1 MSKKW
6 FQRAVTAA
14 IILLLAV
21 CQCAT
26 GFADE
31 WDSGTPGL
39 IVGGDGVYEVEA
51 GETTRLSI
59 QLKNTG
65 AGTAENVTVRA
76 NGAAGIIPYR
86 LSLSGGGNIGD
97 IGVNAYKELKLTV
110 TMDAMVEEASYPVTL
125 EYTYNG
131 GNNHYSGSG
140 TIYLKVKGFG
150 QEPDFLLDRTTLT
163 PESLSPG
170 ETAQLSGCVVNR
182 GAQEMHQ
189 VELSLGNLTAEGIS
203 LVSGFGTK
211 TASQIPIG
219 GEMPFQFPLAASA
232 DMAAGNYPV
241 TFQLKYRDGNGKE
254 YEKTQDFYVN
264 VGGVAGKKADLEI
277 RNMNEPG
284 GTYGVNQ
291 NFTVSF
297 DLYNAGETTAKSI
310 SITAEPVDAA
320 AVVPKSSSRRTLK
333 ELAPG
338 ASAPFSFQFAGTA
351 ASTSQNYAIQ
361 FTVEYTSG
369 GTATTSF
376 KQFAGVNVSNP
387 DKDDEENTSKP
398 KIIVSNYVSDP
409 LIVMAGDEFD
419 LTMTLMNTHKE
430 KAVKNIK
437 MFLTLA
443 EETSSETEKSGNIFT
458 PVNSSNTFYFDS
470 IGPKSTVD
478 KSLRL
483 YVVPDAQP
491 KTYTLTVNFEYEDGN
506 GTEYTAQELLGINV
520 KQVTQLQIDE
530 FTIPDMAEVYEPIT
544 VSFSYYNTGKVT
556 LNNVM
561 IKVEG
566 NVDCQNKS
574 TYIGNME
581 SGYSDYFET
590 TFSAMEPGETPVAIV
605 VSYEDPSGE
614 TIEER
619 RELTF
624 TATEPMMMDEEME
637 PENPPLDLG
646 QIAKYIGILAILA
659 VALVFF
665 VKKQKEEPKSNAES
679 MNSDDLEDDDED
691 NEFDEFDDEET
702 SAHDE
707 DDKEGMPL

>member
-6 FQRAVTAA
+6 FQRMAAAA
-14 IILLLAV
+14 ITVLFVIG
-21 CQCAT
+21 QCVT
-26 GFADE
+26 GFADDE
-31 WDSGTPGL
+31 WEGTPGL

-51 GETTRLSI
+51 GQSTRISVQI
-59 QLKNTG
+59 KNNG
-65 AGTAENVTVRA
+65 AGTAQNVNVQA
-76 NGAAGIIPYR
+76 KGASGIVPYR
-86 LSLSGGGNIGD
+86 VSMSGGGNIGD
-97 IGVNAYKELKLTV
+97 IGINGYKTV
-110 TMDAMVEEASYPVTL
+110 TLNITMDDIVQEASYPVTL
-125 EYTYNG
+125 SFSYSG
-131 GNNHYSGSG
+131 GGGGYYSGSG
-140 TIYLKVKGFG
+140 TIYLKVKGYG
-150 QEPDFLLDRTTLT
+150 REPDFLLDKMTLT
-163 PESLSPG
+163 PDTLSPG
-170 ETAQLSGCVVNR
+170 ETAELSGRVVNN
-182 GAQEMHQ
+182 GTQDMHQ
-189 VELSLGNLTAEGIS
+189 VELSLDNLTTEGIS
-203 LVSGFGTK
+203 LVSGFNSK
-211 TASQIPIG
+211 MVAQIPVG
-219 GEMPFQFPLAASA
+219 GETEFRFPLAASA

-241 TFQLKYRDGNGKE
+241 SIKLKYQDEFGKTF
-254 YEKTQDFYVN
+254 EKTQQFYVN
-264 VGGVAGKKADLEI
+264 IGGVAGKKADLEI

-297 DLYNAGETTAKSI
+297 DLYNTGETTAKSI
-310 SITAEPVDAA
+310 VVSAEPVDTS

-338 ASAPFSFQFAGTA
+338 ASEPFSFQFAGTA

-387 DKDDEENTSKP
+387 DKDDENASKP

-491 KTYTLTVNFEYEDGN
+491 KTYTLTVNFEYEDAN
-506 GTEYTAQELLGINV
+506 GKEFTAQELLGINV

-530 FTIPDMAEVYEPIT
+530 FTIPDMVEVYEPVT

-566 NVDCQNKS
+566 DVDCQNKS

-590 TFSAMEPGETPVAIV
+590 SFSAMEPGETPVAIV

-614 TIEER
+614 KVEER
-619 RELTF
+619 RELTLN
-624 TATEPMMMDEEME
+624 AMEPMMPEDMEGE
-637 PENPPLDLG
+637 PENPPLDMG
-646 QIAKYIGILAILA
+646 QIAKYIGILVILGA
-659 VALVFF
+659 ALAFF
-665 VKKQKEEPKSNAES
+665 MKKQKEDPKSTAES
-679 MNSDDLEDDDED
+679 VNSDDLEDDDED
-691 NEFDEFDDEET
+691 EAEEN
-702 SAHDE
+702 DE

>member
-1 MSKKW
+1 MTKKW

-14 IILLLAV
+14 MVFLLAAG
-21 CQCAT
+21 QCVT
-26 GFADE
+26 GFADD
-31 WDSGTPGL
+31 WDNGTPGL
-39 IVGGDGVYEVEA
+39 VIGGDGVYEVEA
-51 GETTRLSI
+51 GETTRLTI

-65 AGTAENVTVRA
+65 AGTAENVNVQA
-76 NGAAGIIPYR
+76 KGAAGIIPYK
-86 LSLSGGGNIGD
+86 LSLAGGGNVGD
-97 IGVNAYKELKLTV
+97 IGVNGYRELKLTV
-110 TMDAMVEEASYPVTL
+110 TMDDIVEESNYPVTL
-125 EYTYNG
+125 NFSYNG
-131 GNNHYSGSG
+131 SGSG
-140 TIYLKVKGFG
+140 TIYLKVKGYG
-150 QEPDFLLDRTTLT
+150 REPDFLLDNMTLV

-170 ETAQLSGCVVNR
+170 ETAELSGRVVNR
-182 GAQEMHQ
+182 GTQDMHQ
-189 VELSLGNLTAEGIS
+189 VELSLDNLSAEGIS
-203 LVSGFGTK
+203 LVSGFSSK
-211 TASQIPIG
+211 TVAQIPVG
-219 GEMPFQFPLAASA
+219 GE
-232 DMAAGNYPV
+232 
-241 TFQLKYRDGNGKE
+241 T
-254 YEKTQDFYVN
+254 
-264 VGGVAGKKADLEI
+264 EI
-277 RNMNEPG
+277 RNMKEPG

-310 SITAEPVDAA
+310 AVTAEAVDAT
-320 AVVPKSSSRRTLK
+320 AVVPKSASRKTVK

-338 ASAPFSFQFAGTA
+338 ASVPFSFQFAGTSS
-351 ASTSQNYAIQ
+351 STSQNYAIQ

-369 GTATTSF
+369 GSATTTF
-376 KQFAGVNVSNP
+376 KQYAGVNVSNP
-387 DKDDEENTSKP
+387 DKDDENESKP

-506 GTEYTAQELLGINV
+506 GKEYTAQELLGINV

-530 FTIPDMAEVYEPIT
+530 FSIPEMVEVYQPVS

-566 NVDCQNKS
+566 DVDCQNKS

-581 SGYSDYFET
+581 SGNSEYFET
-590 TFSAMEPGETPVAIV
+590 TFSAMQPGETPVTII

-614 TIEER
+614 TVEER
-619 RELTF
+619 RELMLN
-624 TATEPMMMDEEME
+624 AMEPMMPEDMEGE
-637 PENPPLDLG
+637 PENPPLDMG
-646 QIAKYIGILAILA
+646 QIAKYIGILAVLGA
-659 VALVFF
+659 GLVFF
-665 VKKQKEEPKSNAES
+665 MKKQKEEPKRNAES
-679 MNSDDLEDDDED
+679 MNRDDDED
-691 NEFDEFDDEET
+691 DDFDDEALEE
-702 SAHDE
+702 DE
-707 DDKEGMPL
+707 NDKEGMPL

>member
-1 MSKKW
+1 MTKRW
-6 FQRAVTAA
+6 FQRAAA
-14 IILLLAV
+14 AAMVLLLAM
-21 CQCAT
+21 CQCVT
-26 GFADE
+26 GFANE
-31 WDSGTPGL
+31 WDNGTPGL

-51 GETTRLSI
+51 GETTRISI
-59 QLKNTG
+59 QIKNNG
-65 AGTAENVTVRA
+65 SGTAENVNVQARA
-76 NGAAGIIPYR
+76 AAGIIPYK

-97 IGVNAYKELKLTV
+97 IGMNGYKELKLTV
-110 TMDAMVEEASYPVTL
+110 TMDDIVEESSYPVTL
-125 EYTYNG
+125 NFSYSGSGGGYYT
-131 GNNHYSGSG
+131 GSG
-140 TIYLKVKGFG
+140 TIYLKVKGYG
-150 QEPDFLLDRTTLT
+150 REPDFLLDNMTLV
-163 PESLSPG
+163 PDSLSPG
-170 ETAQLSGCVVNR
+170 ETAELSGRVVNR
-182 GAQEMHQ
+182 GTQDMHQ
-189 VELSLGNLTAEGIS
+189 VELSLDNLTAEGIS
-203 LVSGFGTK
+203 LVSGFSSK
-211 TASQIPIG
+211 TVAQIPVG
-219 GEMPFQFPLAASA
+219 GETAFRFPLAASA

-241 TFQLKYRDGNGKE
+241 SIKLKYQDEFGKAF
-254 YEKTQDFYVN
+254 EKTQQYYVN

-297 DLYNAGETTAKSI
+297 DLYNAGETTAKNI
-310 SITAEPVDAA
+310 AVTAEAVDAS
-320 AVVPKSSSRRTLK
+320 AVVPKSSSRKTVK

-338 ASAPFSFQFAGTA
+338 ASTPFSFQFAGTS

-369 GTATTSF
+369 GSATTSF
-376 KQFAGVNVSNP
+376 KQYAGVNVSNP
-387 DKDDEENTSKP
+387 DKDDENESKP

-506 GTEYTAQELLGINV
+506 GKEYTAQELLGINV

-530 FTIPDMAEVYEPIT
+530 FSIPDMVEVYEPVSI
-544 VSFSYYNTGKVT
+544 SFSYYNTGKVT

-561 IKVEG
+561 VKIEG
-566 NVDCQNKS
+566 DVDCQNKS

-581 SGYSDYFET
+581 SGNSEYFET
-590 TFSAMEPGETPVAIV
+590 TFSATQPGETPVV
-605 VSYEDPSGE
+605 VIISYEDPSGE
-614 TIEER
+614 KVEER
-619 RELTF
+619 RELTLN
-624 TATEPMMMDEEME
+624 AMEPVMPEDMEGE
-637 PENPPLDLG
+637 PENPPLDMG
-646 QIAKYIGILAILA
+646 QIAKYIGILVVLGAALA
-659 VALVFF
+659 FF
-665 VKKQKEEPKSNAES
+665 MKKQKEAPKSNAES

-691 NEFDEFDDEET
+691 DDFDDEAPED
-702 SAHDE
+702 DE

>member
-1 MSKKW
+1 MTKKW

-14 IILLLAV
+14 MVFLLAAG
-21 CQCAT
+21 QCVT
-26 GFADE
+26 GFADD
-31 WDSGTPGL
+31 WDNGTPGL
-39 IVGGDGVYEVEA
+39 VIGGDGVYEVEA
-51 GETTRLSI
+51 GETTRLTI

-65 AGTAENVTVRA
+65 AGTAENVNVQA
-76 NGAAGIIPYR
+76 KGAAGIIPYK
-86 LSLSGGGNIGD
+86 LSLAGGGNVGD
-97 IGVNAYKELKLTV
+97 IGVNGYRELKLTV
-110 TMDAMVEEASYPVTL
+110 TMDDIVEESNYPVTL
-125 EYTYNG
+125 NFSYNG
-131 GNNHYSGSG
+131 SGGGNYSGSG
-140 TIYLKVKGFG
+140 TIYLKVKGYG
-150 QEPDFLLDRTTLT
+150 REPDFLLDNMTLV

-170 ETAQLSGCVVNR
+170 ETAELSGRVVNR
-182 GAQEMHQ
+182 GTQDMHQ
-189 VELSLGNLTAEGIS
+189 VELSLDNLSAEGIS
-203 LVSGFGTK
+203 LVSGFSSK
-211 TASQIPIG
+211 TVAQIPVG
-219 GEMPFQFPLAASA
+219 GETAFRSPLAASA

-241 TFQLKYRDGNGKE
+241 TIKLKYQDEFGKA
-254 YEKTQDFYVN
+254 YEKTQQFYVN

-277 RNMNEPG
+277 RNMKEPG

-310 SITAEPVDAA
+310 AVTAEAVDAT
-320 AVVPKSSSRRTLK
+320 AVVPKSASRKTVK

-338 ASAPFSFQFAGTA
+338 ASVPFSFQFAGTSS
-351 ASTSQNYAIQ
+351 STSQNYAIQ

-369 GTATTSF
+369 GSATTTF
-376 KQFAGVNVSNP
+376 KQYAGVNVSNP
-387 DKDDEENTSKP
+387 DKDDENESKP

-506 GTEYTAQELLGINV
+506 GKEYTAQELLGINV

-530 FTIPDMAEVYEPIT
+530 FSIPEMVEVYQPVS

-566 NVDCQNKS
+566 DVDCQNKS

-581 SGYSDYFET
+581 SGNSEYFET
-590 TFSAMEPGETPVAIV
+590 TFSAMQPGETPVTII

-614 TIEER
+614 TVEER
-619 RELTF
+619 RELMLN
-624 TATEPMMMDEEME
+624 AMEPMMPEDMEGE
-637 PENPPLDLG
+637 PENPPLDMG
-646 QIAKYIGILAILA
+646 QIAKYIGILAVLGA
-659 VALVFF
+659 GLVFF
-665 VKKQKEEPKSNAES
+665 MKKQKEEPKRNAES
-679 MNSDDLEDDDED
+679 MNSDDFEDDDED
-691 NEFDEFDDEET
+691 DDFDDEALEE
-702 SAHDE
+702 DE
-707 DDKEGMPL
+707 NDKEGMPL

>member
-14 IILLLAV
+14 TVLLLSM

-26 GFADE
+26 GFADD
-31 WDSGTPGL
+31 WGNGTPGL

-51 GETTRLSI
+51 GETTRVSI

-76 NGAAGIIPYR
+76 SGAAGIIPYK

-97 IGVNAYKELKLTV
+97 IGMNGYKELKLTV
-110 TMDAMVEEASYPVTL
+110 TMDDVVQEASYPVTL

-131 GNNHYSGSG
+131 NGGHYTGSG
-140 TIYLKVKGFG
+140 TIYLKVKGYG
-150 QEPDFLLDRTTLT
+150 REPDFLLDHMTLV
-163 PESLSPG
+163 PENLSPG
-170 ETAQLSGCVVNR
+170 ETAELSGRVVNR
-182 GAQEMHQ
+182 GAQDMHQ
-189 VELSLGNLTAEGIS
+189 VELSLDNLTAEGIS
-203 LVSGFGTK
+203 LVSGFSTK
-211 TASQIPIG
+211 TASQIPVG
-219 GEMPFQFPLAASA
+219 GEMPFHFPLAASA

-241 TFQLKYRDGNGKE
+241 TFKLKYQDDYGKA
-254 YEKTQDFYVN
+254 YEKTQEFYVN

-277 RNMNEPG
+277 RNMNEPA

-310 SITAEPVDAA
+310 AVTAEPVDAS

-387 DKDDEENTSKP
+387 DKDEENASKP

-506 GTEYTAQELLGINV
+506 GKEYTAQELLGINV

-530 FTIPDMAEVYEPIT
+530 FTIPDMVEVYEPVT

-605 VSYEDPSGE
+605 ISYEDPSGE
-614 TIEER
+614 TVEER

-624 TATEPMMMDEEME
+624 TATEPMMTDEEME
-637 PENPPLDLG
+637 PENPPLDMG
-646 QIAKYIGILAILA
+646 QIAKYIGILVILA
-659 VALVFF
+659 AALVFF
-665 VKKQKEEPKSNAES
+665 MKKQKEEPKSNAES
-679 MNSDDLEDDDED
+679 MNSDDLEDDDE
-691 NEFDEFDDEET
+691 EDEFDDEEA
-702 SAHDE
+702 SEHDE

>member
-1 MSKKW
+1 MTKKW

-14 IILLLAV
+14 MVFLLAAG
-21 CQCAT
+21 QCVT
-26 GFADE
+26 GFADD
-31 WDSGTPGL
+31 WDNGTPGL
-39 IVGGDGVYEVEA
+39 VIGGDGVYEVEA
-51 GETTRLSI
+51 GETTRLTI

-65 AGTAENVTVRA
+65 AGTAENVNVQA
-76 NGAAGIIPYR
+76 KGAAGIIPYK
-86 LSLSGGGNIGD
+86 LSLAGGGNVGD
-97 IGVNAYKELKLTV
+97 IGVNGYRELKLTV
-110 TMDAMVEEASYPVTL
+110 TMDDIVEESNYPVTL
-125 EYTYNG
+125 NFSYNG
-131 GNNHYSGSG
+131 SGGGNYSGSG
-140 TIYLKVKGFG
+140 TIYLKVKGYG
-150 QEPDFLLDRTTLT
+150 REPDFLLDNMTLV

-170 ETAQLSGCVVNR
+170 ETAELSGRVVNR
-182 GAQEMHQ
+182 GTQDMHQ
-189 VELSLGNLTAEGIS
+189 VELSLDNLSAEGIS
-203 LVSGFGTK
+203 LVSGFSSK
-211 TASQIPIG
+211 TVAQIPVG
-219 GEMPFQFPLAASA
+219 GETAFRFPLAASA

-241 TFQLKYRDGNGKE
+241 TIKLKYQDEFGKA
-254 YEKTQDFYVN
+254 YEKTQQFYVN

-277 RNMNEPG
+277 RNMKEPG

-310 SITAEPVDAA
+310 AVTAEAVDAT
-320 AVVPKSSSRRTLK
+320 AVVPKSASRKTVK

-338 ASAPFSFQFAGTA
+338 ASVPFSFQFAGTSS
-351 ASTSQNYAIQ
+351 STSQNYAIQ

-369 GTATTSF
+369 GSATTTF
-376 KQFAGVNVSNP
+376 KQYAGVNVSNP
-387 DKDDEENTSKP
+387 DKDDENESKP

-506 GTEYTAQELLGINV
+506 GKEYTAQELLGINV

-530 FTIPDMAEVYEPIT
+530 FSIPEMVEVYQPVS

-566 NVDCQNKS
+566 DVDCQNKS

-581 SGYSDYFET
+581 SGNSEYFET
-590 TFSAMEPGETPVAIV
+590 TFSAMQPGETPVTII

-614 TIEER
+614 TVEER
-619 RELTF
+619 RELMLN
-624 TATEPMMMDEEME
+624 AMEPMMPEDMEGE
-637 PENPPLDLG
+637 PENPPLDMG
-646 QIAKYIGILAILA
+646 QIAKYIGILAVLGA
-659 VALVFF
+659 GLVFF
-665 VKKQKEEPKSNAES
+665 MKKQKEEPKRNAES
-679 MNSDDLEDDDED
+679 MNSDDFEDDDED
-691 NEFDEFDDEET
+691 DDFDYEALEEDEN
-702 SAHDE
+702 
-707 DDKEGMPL
+707 DKEGMPL

>member
-1 MSKKW
+1 M
-6 FQRAVTAA
+6 
-14 IILLLAV
+14 
-21 CQCAT
+21 
-26 GFADE
+26 
-31 WDSGTPGL
+31 
-39 IVGGDGVYEVEA
+39 
-51 GETTRLSI
+51 
-59 QLKNTG
+59 
-65 AGTAENVTVRA
+65 
-76 NGAAGIIPYR
+76 
-86 LSLSGGGNIGD
+86 
-97 IGVNAYKELKLTV
+97 
-110 TMDAMVEEASYPVTL
+110 
-125 EYTYNG
+125 
-131 GNNHYSGSG
+131 
-140 TIYLKVKGFG
+140 KGYG
-150 QEPDFLLDRTTLT
+150 REPDFLLDNMTLV

-170 ETAQLSGCVVNR
+170 ETAELSGRVVNR
-182 GAQEMHQ
+182 GTQDMHQ
-189 VELSLGNLTAEGIS
+189 VELSLDNLSAEGIS
-203 LVSGFGTK
+203 LVSGFSSK
-211 TASQIPIG
+211 TVAQIPVG
-219 GEMPFQFPLAASA
+219 GETAFRFPLAASA

-241 TFQLKYRDGNGKE
+241 TIKLKYQDEFGKA
-254 YEKTQDFYVN
+254 YEKTQQFYVN

-277 RNMNEPG
+277 RNMKEPG

-310 SITAEPVDAA
+310 AVTAEAVDAT
-320 AVVPKSSSRRTLK
+320 AVVPKSASRKTVK

-338 ASAPFSFQFAGTA
+338 ASVPFSFQFAGTSS
-351 ASTSQNYAIQ
+351 STSQNYAIQ

-369 GTATTSF
+369 GSATTTF
-376 KQFAGVNVSNP
+376 KQYAGVNVSNP
-387 DKDDEENTSKP
+387 DKDDENESKP

-506 GTEYTAQELLGINV
+506 GKEYTAQELLGINV

-530 FTIPDMAEVYEPIT
+530 FSIPEMVEVYQPVS

-566 NVDCQNKS
+566 DVDCQNKS

-581 SGYSDYFET
+581 SGNSEYFET
-590 TFSAMEPGETPVAIV
+590 TFSAMQPGETPVTII

-614 TIEER
+614 TVEER
-619 RELTF
+619 RELMLN
-624 TATEPMMMDEEME
+624 AMEPMMPEDM
-637 PENPPLDLG
+637 ENPPLDMG
-646 QIAKYIGILAILA
+646 QIAKYIGILAVLGA
-659 VALVFF
+659 GLVFF
-665 VKKQKEEPKSNAES
+665 MKKQKEEPKRNAES
-679 MNSDDLEDDDED
+679 MNSDDFEDDDED
-691 NEFDEFDDEET
+691 DDFDDEALEE
-702 SAHDE
+702 DE
-707 DDKEGMPL
+707 NDKEGMPL

>member
-1 MSKKW
+1 MTKKW

-14 IILLLAV
+14 MVFLLAAS
-21 CQCAT
+21 QCVT
-26 GFADE
+26 GFADD
-31 WDSGTPGL
+31 WGNGTPGL
-39 IVGGDGVYEVEA
+39 VIGGDGVYEVEA

-59 QLKNTG
+59 QLKNNG
-65 AGTAENVTVRA
+65 AGTAENVSVQA
-76 NGAAGIIPYR
+76 KGAAGIIPYK
-86 LSLSGGGNIGD
+86 LSLSGGGNVGD
-97 IGVNAYKELKLTV
+97 IGMNAYKELKLTV
-110 TMDAMVEEASYPVTL
+110 TMDDIVEESNYPVTL
-125 EYTYNG
+125 NFSYTSG
-131 GNNHYSGSG
+131 SGNYYSGSG
-140 TIYLKVKGFG
+140 TIYLKVKGYG
-150 QEPDFLLDRTTLT
+150 REPDFLLDNMTLV

-170 ETAQLSGCVVNR
+170 ETAELSGRVVNR
-182 GAQEMHQ
+182 GTQDMHQ
-189 VELSLGNLTAEGIS
+189 VELSLDNLSAEGIS
-203 LVSGFGTK
+203 LVSGFSSK
-211 TASQIPIG
+211 TVAQIPIG
-219 GEMPFQFPLAASA
+219 GETAFRFPLAASA

-241 TFQLKYRDGNGKE
+241 SIKLKYQDEFGKAF
-254 YEKTQDFYVN
+254 EKTQQFYVN

-277 RNMNEPG
+277 RNMKEPG

-310 SITAEPVDAA
+310 AVTAEAVDAT
-320 AVVPKSSSRRTLK
+320 AVVPKSASRKTVK

-338 ASAPFSFQFAGTA
+338 ASVPFSFQFAGTSS
-351 ASTSQNYAIQ
+351 STSQNYAIQ

-369 GTATTSF
+369 GSATTTF
-376 KQFAGVNVSNP
+376 KQYAGVNVSNP
-387 DKDDEENTSKP
+387 DKDDENESKP

-419 LTMTLMNTHKE
+419 LTMTLMNTHKD

-506 GTEYTAQELLGINV
+506 GKEYTAQELLGINV

-530 FTIPDMAEVYEPIT
+530 FSIPEMVEVYQPVS

-561 IKVEG
+561 IKIEG
-566 NVDCQNKS
+566 DVDCQNKS

-581 SGYSDYFET
+581 SGNSEYFET
-590 TFSAMEPGETPVAIV
+590 TFSAMQPGETPVTII

-614 TIEER
+614 TVEER
-619 RELTF
+619 RELMLN
-624 TATEPMMMDEEME
+624 AMEPMMPEDMEGE
-637 PENPPLDLG
+637 PENPPLDMG
-646 QIAKYIGILAILA
+646 QIAKYIGILAVLGA
-659 VALVFF
+659 GLVFF
-665 VKKQKEEPKSNAES
+665 MKKQKEEPKRNAES
-679 MNSDDLEDDDED
+679 MNSDDFEDDDD
-691 NEFDEFDDEET
+691 DFDDDDFDDEAEN
-702 SAHDE
+702 AE

>member
-1 MSKKW
+1 MTKRW
-6 FQRAVTAA
+6 FQRAAA
-14 IILLLAV
+14 AAMVLLLAM
-21 CQCAT
+21 CQCVT
-26 GFADE
+26 GFANE
-31 WDSGTPGL
+31 WDNGTPGL

-51 GETTRLSI
+51 GETTRISI
-59 QLKNTG
+59 QIKNNG
-65 AGTAENVTVRA
+65 SGTAENVNVQARA
-76 NGAAGIIPYR
+76 AAGIIPYK

-97 IGVNAYKELKLTV
+97 IGMNGYKELKLTV
-110 TMDAMVEEASYPVTL
+110 TMDDIVEESSYPVTL
-125 EYTYNG
+125 NFSYSGSGGGYYT
-131 GNNHYSGSG
+131 GSG
-140 TIYLKVKGFG
+140 TIYLKVKGYG
-150 QEPDFLLDRTTLT
+150 REPDFLLDNMTLV
-163 PESLSPG
+163 PDSLSPG
-170 ETAQLSGCVVNR
+170 ETAELSGRVVNR
-182 GAQEMHQ
+182 GTQDMHQ
-189 VELSLGNLTAEGIS
+189 VELSLDNLTAEGIS
-203 LVSGFGTK
+203 LVSGFSSK
-211 TASQIPIG
+211 TVAQIPVG
-219 GEMPFQFPLAASA
+219 GETAFRFPLAASA

-241 TFQLKYRDGNGKE
+241 SIKLKYQDEFGKAF
-254 YEKTQDFYVN
+254 EKTQQYYVN

-297 DLYNAGETTAKSI
+297 DLYNAGETTAKNI
-310 SITAEPVDAA
+310 AVTAEAVDAS
-320 AVVPKSSSRRTLK
+320 AVVPKSSSRKTVK

-338 ASAPFSFQFAGTA
+338 ASTPFSFQFAGTS

-369 GTATTSF
+369 GSATTSF
-376 KQFAGVNVSNP
+376 KQYAGVNVSNP
-387 DKDDEENTSKP
+387 DKDDENESKP

-506 GTEYTAQELLGINV
+506 GKEYTAQELLGINV

-530 FTIPDMAEVYEPIT
+530 FSIPDMVEVYEPVSI
-544 VSFSYYNTGKVT
+544 SFSYYNTGKVT

-561 IKVEG
+561 VKIEG
-566 NVDCQNKS
+566 DVDCQNKS

-581 SGYSDYFET
+581 SGNSEYFET
-590 TFSAMEPGETPVAIV
+590 TFSATQPGETPVAVI

-614 TIEER
+614 KVEER
-619 RELTF
+619 RELTLN
-624 TATEPMMMDEEME
+624 AMEPVMPEDMEGE
-637 PENPPLDLG
+637 PENPPLDMG
-646 QIAKYIGILAILA
+646 QIAKYIGILVVLGAALA
-659 VALVFF
+659 FF
-665 VKKQKEEPKSNAES
+665 MKKQKEAPKSNAES

-691 NEFDEFDDEET
+691 DDFDDEAPED
-702 SAHDE
+702 DE

>member
-6 FQRAVTAA
+6 FQRIAAAA
-14 IILLLAV
+14 IAALFVIG
-21 CQCAT
+21 QCAT
-26 GFADE
+26 GFANE
-31 WDSGTPGL
+31 WDGTPGL

-51 GETTRLSI
+51 GQSTRI
-59 QLKNTG
+59 NVQIKNNG
-65 AGTAENVTVRA
+65 AGTAQNVNVQA
-76 NGAAGIIPYR
+76 KGASGIVPYKV
-86 LSLSGGGNIGD
+86 SMSGGGNIGD
-97 IGVNAYKELKLTV
+97 IGTNGYKTV
-110 TMDAMVEEASYPVTL
+110 TLNITMDDIVQESSYPVTL
-125 EYTYNG
+125 NFSYSG
-131 GNNHYSGSG
+131 GSGGYYSGSG
-140 TIYLKVKGFG
+140 TIYLKVKGYG
-150 QEPDFLLDRTTLT
+150 REPDFLLDKMTLT
-163 PESLSPG
+163 PDTLSPG
-170 ETAQLSGCVVNR
+170 ETAELSGRVVNN
-182 GAQEMHQ
+182 GTQDMHQ
-189 VELSLGNLTAEGIS
+189 VELSLDNLTTEGIS
-203 LVSGFGTK
+203 LVSGFNSK
-211 TASQIPIG
+211 MIAQIPVG
-219 GEMPFQFPLAASA
+219 GETDFRFPLAASA

-241 TFQLKYRDGNGKE
+241 SIKLKYQDEFGKD
-254 YEKTQDFYVN
+254 YEKTQQFYVN
-264 VGGVAGKKADLEI
+264 IGGVAGKKADLEI

-310 SITAEPVDAA
+310 AVSAEPVDAS

-387 DKDDEENTSKP
+387 DKDDENASKP

-491 KTYTLTVNFEYEDGN
+491 KTYTLTVNFEYEDAN
-506 GTEYTAQELLGINV
+506 GKEFTAQELLGINV

-530 FTIPDMAEVYEPIT
+530 FTIPDMVEVYEPVT

-614 TIEER
+614 KIEER
-619 RELTF
+619 REMTF
-624 TATEPMMMDEEME
+624 NATEPMMPEDMEME
-637 PENPPLDLG
+637 PENPPLDMG
-646 QIAKYIGILAILA
+646 QIAKYIGILLVLG
-659 VALVFF
+659 VALAFF
-665 VKKQKEEPKSNAES
+665 MKKQKEEPKRNAES
-679 MNSDDLEDDDED
+679 VNSDDLEDDEDDGLEDEAAE
-691 NEFDEFDDEET
+691 N
-702 SAHDE
+702 DE

>member
-1 MSKKW
+1 
-6 FQRAVTAA
+6 
-14 IILLLAV
+14 
-21 CQCAT
+21 
-26 GFADE
+26 
-31 WDSGTPGL
+31 
-39 IVGGDGVYEVEA
+39 
-51 GETTRLSI
+51 
-59 QLKNTG
+59 
-65 AGTAENVTVRA
+65 
-76 NGAAGIIPYR
+76 
-86 LSLSGGGNIGD
+86 
-97 IGVNAYKELKLTV
+97 
-110 TMDAMVEEASYPVTL
+110 
-125 EYTYNG
+125 
-131 GNNHYSGSG
+131 
-140 TIYLKVKGFG
+140 
-150 QEPDFLLDRTTLT
+150 
-163 PESLSPG
+163 
-170 ETAQLSGCVVNR
+170 
-182 GAQEMHQ
+182 
-189 VELSLGNLTAEGIS
+189 
-203 LVSGFGTK
+203 
-211 TASQIPIG
+211 
-219 GEMPFQFPLAASA
+219 
-232 DMAAGNYPV
+232 MAAGNYPV
-241 TFQLKYRDGNGKE
+241 TIKLKYQDEFGKA
-254 YEKTQDFYVN
+254 YEKTQQFYVN

-277 RNMNEPG
+277 RNMKEPG

-310 SITAEPVDAA
+310 AVTAEAA
-320 AVVPKSSSRRTLK
+320 AVVPKSASRKTVK

-338 ASAPFSFQFAGTA
+338 ASVPFSFQFAGTSS
-351 ASTSQNYAIQ
+351 STSQNYAIQ

-369 GTATTSF
+369 GSATTTF
-376 KQFAGVNVSNP
+376 KQYAGVNVSNP
-387 DKDDEENTSKP
+387 DKDDENESKP

-506 GTEYTAQELLGINV
+506 GKEYTAQELLGINV

-530 FTIPDMAEVYEPIT
+530 FSIPEMVEVYQPVS

-566 NVDCQNKS
+566 DVDCQNKS

-581 SGYSDYFET
+581 SGNSEYFET
-590 TFSAMEPGETPVAIV
+590 TFSAMQPGETPVTII

-614 TIEER
+614 TVEER
-619 RELTF
+619 RGLMLN
-624 TATEPMMMDEEME
+624 AMEPMMPEDMEGE
-637 PENPPLDLG
+637 PENPPLDMG
-646 QIAKYIGILAILA
+646 QIAKYIGILAVLGA
-659 VALVFF
+659 GLVFF
-665 VKKQKEEPKSNAES
+665 MKKQKEEPKRNAES
-679 MNSDDLEDDDED
+679 MNSDDFEDDDED
-691 NEFDEFDDEET
+691 DDFDDEALEE
-702 SAHDE
+702 DE
-707 DDKEGMPL
+707 NDKEGMPL

>member
-1 MSKKW
+1 MTKKW

-14 IILLLAV
+14 MVFLLAAG
-21 CQCAT
+21 QCVT
-26 GFADE
+26 GFADD
-31 WDSGTPGL
+31 WDNGTPGL
-39 IVGGDGVYEVEA
+39 VIGGDGVYEVEA
-51 GETTRLSI
+51 GETTRLTI

-65 AGTAENVTVRA
+65 AGTAENVNVQA
-76 NGAAGIIPYR
+76 KGAAGIIPYK
-86 LSLSGGGNIGD
+86 LSLAGGGNVGD
-97 IGVNAYKELKLTV
+97 IGVNGYRELKLTV
-110 TMDAMVEEASYPVTL
+110 TMDDIVEESNYPVTL
-125 EYTYNG
+125 NFSYNG
-131 GNNHYSGSG
+131 SGSG
-140 TIYLKVKGFG
+140 TIYLKVKGYG
-150 QEPDFLLDRTTLT
+150 REPDFLLDNMTLV

-170 ETAQLSGCVVNR
+170 ETAELSGRVVNR
-182 GAQEMHQ
+182 GTQDMHQ
-189 VELSLGNLTAEGIS
+189 VELSLDNLSAEGIS
-203 LVSGFGTK
+203 LVSGFSSK
-211 TASQIPIG
+211 TVAQIPVG
-219 GEMPFQFPLAASA
+219 GETAF
-232 DMAAGNYPV
+232 
-241 TFQLKYRDGNGKE
+241 
-254 YEKTQDFYVN
+254 
-264 VGGVAGKKADLEI
+264 
-277 RNMNEPG
+277 RNMKEPG

-310 SITAEPVDAA
+310 AVTAEAVDAT
-320 AVVPKSSSRRTLK
+320 AVVPKSASRKTVK

-338 ASAPFSFQFAGTA
+338 ASVPFSFQFAGTSS
-351 ASTSQNYAIQ
+351 STSQNYAIQ

-369 GTATTSF
+369 GSATTTF
-376 KQFAGVNVSNP
+376 KQYAGVNVSNP
-387 DKDDEENTSKP
+387 DKDDENESKP

-506 GTEYTAQELLGINV
+506 GKEYTAQELLGINV

-530 FTIPDMAEVYEPIT
+530 FSIPEMVEVYQPVS

-566 NVDCQNKS
+566 DVDCQNKS

-581 SGYSDYFET
+581 SGNSEYFET
-590 TFSAMEPGETPVAIV
+590 TFSAMQPGETPVTII

-614 TIEER
+614 TVEER
-619 RELTF
+619 RELMLN
-624 TATEPMMMDEEME
+624 AMEPMMPEDMEGE
-637 PENPPLDLG
+637 PENPPLDMG
-646 QIAKYIGILAILA
+646 QIAKYIGILAVLGA
-659 VALVFF
+659 GLVFF
-665 VKKQKEEPKSNAES
+665 MKKQKEEPKRNAES
-679 MNSDDLEDDDED
+679 MNRDDDED
-691 NEFDEFDDEET
+691 DDFDDEALEE
-702 SAHDE
+702 DE
-707 DDKEGMPL
+707 NDKEGMPL

>member
-1 MSKKW
+1 MTKRW
-6 FQRAVTAA
+6 FQRAAA
-14 IILLLAV
+14 AAMVLLLAM
-21 CQCAT
+21 CQCVT
-26 GFADE
+26 GFANE
-31 WDSGTPGL
+31 WDNGTPGL

-51 GETTRLSI
+51 GETTRISI
-59 QLKNTG
+59 QIKNNG
-65 AGTAENVTVRA
+65 SGTAENVNVQARA
-76 NGAAGIIPYR
+76 AEGIIPYK

-97 IGVNAYKELKLTV
+97 IGMNGYKELKLTV
-110 TMDAMVEEASYPVTL
+110 TMDDIVEESSYPVTL
-125 EYTYNG
+125 NFSYSGSGGGYYT
-131 GNNHYSGSG
+131 GSG
-140 TIYLKVKGFG
+140 TIYLKVKGYG
-150 QEPDFLLDRTTLT
+150 REPDFLLDNMTLV
-163 PESLSPG
+163 PDSLSPG
-170 ETAQLSGCVVNR
+170 ETAELSGRVVNR
-182 GAQEMHQ
+182 GTQDMHQ
-189 VELSLGNLTAEGIS
+189 VELSLDNLTAEGIS
-203 LVSGFGTK
+203 LVSGFSSK
-211 TASQIPIG
+211 TVPQIPVG
-219 GEMPFQFPLAASA
+219 GETAFRFPLAASA

-241 TFQLKYRDGNGKE
+241 SIKLKYQDEFGKAF
-254 YEKTQDFYVN
+254 EKTQQYYVN

-297 DLYNAGETTAKSI
+297 DLYNAGETTAKNI
-310 SITAEPVDAA
+310 AVTAEAVDAS
-320 AVVPKSSSRRTLK
+320 AVVPKSSSRRTVK

-338 ASAPFSFQFAGTA
+338 ASTPFSFQFAGTS

-369 GTATTSF
+369 GSATTSF
-376 KQFAGVNVSNP
+376 KQYAGVNVSNP
-387 DKDDEENTSKP
+387 DKDDENESKP

-506 GTEYTAQELLGINV
+506 GKEYTAQELLGINV

-530 FTIPDMAEVYEPIT
+530 FSIPDMVEVYEPVSI
-544 VSFSYYNTGKVT
+544 SFSYYNTGKVT

-561 IKVEG
+561 VKIEG
-566 NVDCQNKS
+566 DVDCQNKS

-581 SGYSDYFET
+581 SGNSEYFET
-590 TFSAMEPGETPVAIV
+590 TFSATQPGETPVAVI

-614 TIEER
+614 KVEER
-619 RELTF
+619 RELTLN
-624 TATEPMMMDEEME
+624 AMEPVMPEDMEGE
-637 PENPPLDLG
+637 PENPPLDMG
-646 QIAKYIGILAILA
+646 QIAKYIGILVVLGAALA
-659 VALVFF
+659 FF
-665 VKKQKEEPKSNAES
+665 MKKQKEAPKSNAES

-691 NEFDEFDDEET
+691 DDFDDEAPED
-702 SAHDE
+702 DE